1 MNVVTKT
8 FQFGNHRVKLETG
21 RIARQADGAVL
32 ISMDETVL
40 LVTVVGQK
48 TNDQARDFFPLT
60 VNYQEKSYAVGKV
73 PGGYFKREGRPTEKE
88 TLVSRLID
96 RPLRPLFP
104 EGFKQEVQVVATVLS
119 VDPHE
124 QTDIPAILGASAA
137 LAVSGIP
144 FNGPVG
150 AARVGYKD
158 GQYLLNPTFKDLE
171 TSQLNLVVAGTQ
183 EAVIMVESEAD
194 QLSEAVM
201 LGAVM
206 YGHEQ
211 MQVAIRA
218 IQELAAEAG
227 GTRWDWQPHV
237 KDESLEKRVTEIAQG
252 GIRNRLSHSGKRRAT
267 KSSGRDSQR
276 NGG

>member
-1 MNVVTKT
+1 M
-8 FQFGNHRVKLETG
+8 
-21 RIARQADGAVL
+21 
-32 ISMDETVL
+32 
-40 LVTVVGQK
+40 
-48 TNDQARDFFPLT
+48 
-60 VNYQEKSYAVGKV
+60 GKV

-104 EGFKQEVQVVATVLS
+104 EGFHQEVQVIATVLS

-124 QTDIPAILGASAA
+124 QTDIPAIIGAAAA
-137 LAVSGIP
+137 LGLSGMP
-144 FNGPVG
+144 FNGPVA
-150 AARVGYKD
+150 AARVGYRD
-158 GQYLLNPTFKDLE
+158 GQYLLNPTFKELE
-171 TSQLNLVVAGTQ
+171 NSQLNLVVAGTK

-218 IQELAAEAG
+218 IEELVAEAG
-227 GTRWDWQPHV
+227 ATRWDWQPPQQ
-237 KDESLEKRVTEIAQG
+237 DEALEQRVSV
-252 GIRNRLSHSGKRRAT
+252 N
-267 KSSGRDSQR
+267 
-276 NGG
+276 